1 MAKDRTR
8 TRYVCRECGAASPR
22 WVGRCPGCEQFNS
35 MVEERIEGAASGST
49 PGARPHPHNTPSPIA
64 SVSPERIQRTRT
76 GLDEVDRVLG
86 GGIVPG
92 GFMLLGGDPGIGK
105 STLLL
110 QLAGSLGRREPV
122 IYITAE
128 ESLEQTRIRA
138 ERLGAMPEHLF
149 VMAEDRIDVIESVL
163 SDPKWRLGIVD
174 SLQTVYNPDMESAP
188 GSVAQ
193 VREVASRLMRVAKAH
208 LPLFL
213 VGHVNKEGSL
223 RPVA

>member
-1 MAKDRTR
+1 MAKERAR
-8 TRYVCRECGAASPR
+8 TRYVCQECGAASAR
-22 WVGRCPGCEQFNS
+22 WMGRCPSCEQFNS
-35 MVEERIEGAASGST
+35 MVEERVEEASTGLSAAT
-49 PGARPHPHNTPSPIA
+49 AARPPMAVKDVVGDRVDRLS
-64 SVSPERIQRTRT
+64 T
-76 GLDEVDRVLG
+76 GMSEVDRVLG

-110 QLAGSLGRREPV
+110 QLAGSIGQREPV

-128 ESLEQTRIRA
+128 ESLEQIRIRA
-138 ERLGAMPEHLF
+138 GRLGAMPENLY
-149 VMAEDRIDVIESVL
+149 VVAEDRIAAIETIL
-163 SDPKWRLGIVD
+163 REPRWRLAVVD
-174 SLQTVYNPDMESAP
+174 SLQTVYNPDLESAP

-193 VREVASRLMRVAKAH
+193 VREEASRLMRIAKSH
-208 LPLFL
+208 LPIFL

>member
-1 MAKDRTR
+1 MAKEREII
-8 TRYVCRECGAASPR
+8 RYVCQECGASSPR
-22 WVGRCPGCEQFNS
+22 WMGRCASCETYNS
-35 MVEERIEGAASGST
+35 MVEERVSSRSNAG
-49 PGARPHPHNTPSPIA
+49 PGAERPAAPAAISEL
-64 SVSPERIQRTRT
+64 SGERILRIPT
-76 GLDEVDRVLG
+76 GIGEVDRVLG

-110 QLAGSLGRREPV
+110 QLAGSVGAREPV

-138 ERLGAMPEHLF
+138 ERLGAMPKHLF
-149 VMAEDRIDVIESVL
+149 VMAEDRIQAIETVL
-163 SDPKWRLGIVD
+163 SDSKWRLAIVD
-174 SLQTVYNPDMESAP
+174 SLQTVYNPELDSAP

-193 VREVASRLMRVAKAH
+193 VREVASRLMRIAKAH
-208 LPLFL
+208 MPIFL

>member
-1 MAKDRTR
+1 MAKDRAH
-8 TRYVCRECGAASPR
+8 TRYVCQECGAVSPR
-22 WVGRCPGCEQFNS
+22 WMGRCPSCERFNT
-35 MVEERIEGAASGST
+35 MVEERIQDRTSNQSAAANTAGRPPLAVKEVSG
-49 PGARPHPHNTPSPIA
+49 
-64 SVSPERIQRTRT
+64 ERVERLRT
-76 GLDEVDRVLG
+76 GIDEVDRVLG

-110 QLAGSLGRREPV
+110 QLAGSVGASEPV

-128 ESLEQTRIRA
+128 ESLEQIRIRA
-138 ERLGAMPEHLF
+138 ERLGAMPKNLF
-149 VMAEDRIDVIESVL
+149 VMAEDRIEVIEETL
-163 SDPKWRLGIVD
+163 ADARFKLAIVD
-174 SLQTVYNPDMESAP
+174 SLQTVYNPEMESAP
-188 GSVAQ
+188 GSVSQ

-208 LPLFL
+208 LPIFL